1 MSANPFT
8 LSFWKK
14 PLQYISR
21 LTETNQILENLCAEN
36 PSNQIYMITGVRGSG
51 KTVMMTS
58 IASELR
64 KMDNW
69 IVVELNPAR
78 DLLQSLAAKIY
89 SIPELHALFVNEK
102 LDFSA
107 FGLGVSIE
115 NAAPVTDIEN
125 ALELMLK
132 HIQKIVT
139 EMSLSGETKIKAL
152 RERLDMK
159 SELFSVYRERLKRK
173 GVILSKEYGK
183 VTLALPRFDEFVKI
197 QQLM

>member
-1 MSANPFT
+1 MSTNPFT
-8 LSFWKK
+8 LSFGKK

-21 LTETNQILENLCAEN
+21 LTETNQILESFCAEI

-51 KTVMMTS
+51 KTVMMTN

-64 KMDNW
+64 KREDW
-69 IVVELNPAR
+69 IVVELNPTR

-89 SIPELHALFVNEK
+89 SIPELHTLFINAK

-132 HIQKIVT
+132 YIQKSEKRLRIYSYKIKNCINPDDLYSSKLK
-139 EMSLSGETKIKAL
+139 ESLILYNYFALSGVSVAL
-152 RERLDMK
+152 FHPL
-159 SELFSVYRERLKRK
+159 
-173 GVILSKEYGK
+173 
-183 VTLALPRFDEFVKI
+183 TFVSI
-197 QQLM
+197 